1 MARPSKLDMQKT
13 ISCPSCQRELRVPD
27 EFIGTQIKCGACES
41 IFVATTATPA
51 PQDNQEKVGSV
62 SISTSEE
69 ADHLGSG
76 SNVGSTELKD
86 GVRRKRRKK
95 RKWTSQG
102 AQDAVFAPS
111 ICIIALGGLE
121 IVFYIIYGIAIS
133 GLMSSESP
141 EPEMPKMPRGF
152 EHMAP
157 IKPDLPPIQQHFG
170 PYQIGRIAGLM
181 TGICW
186 GCFIIFGGI
195 SMKMLTSFRT
205 AFVVSIAVMIPCTPG
220 CVLGLPIGIW
230 RGSELICQNLNHTVR
245 GSNWVPRGLKSRSP
259 RHCFLG
265 PGLRFGK

>member
-1 MARPSKLDMQKT
+1 MQNT

-41 IFVATTATPA
+41 IFVATTARSA
-51 PQDNQEKVGSV
+51 SQDIQEKVGSV
-62 SISTSEE
+62 SISSFEE
-69 ADHLGSG
+69 ADQLGSG

-86 GVRRKRRKK
+86 GIRRKRRKK
-95 RKWTSQG
+95 RKRTSSQG

-121 IVFYIIYGIAIS
+121 IVFYIIYGITMS
-133 GLMSSESP
+133 GLMSSDPP

-157 IKPDLPPIQQHFG
+157 TKPDLPPIQQHFG
-170 PYQIGRIAGLM
+170 PYQIGRIAGLL

-186 GCFIIFGGI
+186 GCFMVFGGI

-205 AFVVSIAVMIPCTPG
+205 AMVVSIAVMIPCTPG
-220 CVLGLPIGIW
+220 CVLGLPLGIW
-230 RGSELICQNLNHTVR
+230 SLVVLNRPEV
-245 GSNWVPRGLKSRSP
+245 KSA
-259 RHCFLG
+259 FN
-265 PGLRFGK
+265 